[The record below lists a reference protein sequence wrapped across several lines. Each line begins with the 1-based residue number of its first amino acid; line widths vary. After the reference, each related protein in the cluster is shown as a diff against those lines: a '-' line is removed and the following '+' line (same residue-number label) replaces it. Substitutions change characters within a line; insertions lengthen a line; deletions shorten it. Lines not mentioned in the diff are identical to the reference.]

1 MKSAYKAR
9 FNSRRVPPFFTAL
22 VGAAS
27 CASIAC
33 GADKGTTPLAKA
45 TVPDSA
51 EQVYFGIRHSMVE
64 SGVNRGQLQ
73 ADSALVFDR
82 NNRYEMR
89 GNLVV
94 TIFDSV
100 GALSATI
107 TANQATYNVPMGN
120 VEARGNVVVVTT
132 DGKRLDTPQ
141 LFYDQRS
148 NRIRSD
154 SAFVF
159 VEPNQRITG
168 SSFITDPKLAFHIC
182 NLCTYT
188 GSGGAPGRGGGG

>member
-1 MKSAYKAR
+1 M
-9 FNSRRVPPFFTAL
+9 
-22 VGAAS
+22 
-27 CASIAC
+27 
-33 GADKGTTPLAKA
+33 
-45 TVPDSA
+45 
-51 EQVYFGIRHSMVE
+51 
-64 SGVNRGQLQ
+64 
-73 ADSALVFDR
+73 VFDR

-100 GALSATI
+100 GATSATI
-107 TANQATYNVPMGN
+107 TASEATYHVQIGSI
-120 VEARGNVVVVTT
+120 EARGNVVVITN

-159 VEPNQRITG
+159 VEPNLRVTG
-168 SSFITDPKLAFHIC
+168 GSFVSDPEMVFSIC
-182 NLCTYT
+182 NVCTYT
-188 GSGGAPGRGGGG
+188 GSGNTPTRGRGG